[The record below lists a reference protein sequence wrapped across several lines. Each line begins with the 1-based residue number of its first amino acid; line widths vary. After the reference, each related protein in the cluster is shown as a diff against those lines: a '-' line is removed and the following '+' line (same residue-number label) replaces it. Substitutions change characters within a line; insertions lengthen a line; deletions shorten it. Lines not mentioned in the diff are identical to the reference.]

1 MTVPLQTFDLV
12 SMTEGQAILVIG
24 LLGLL
29 AFMAVQL
36 RNPAAMVAWGLSVI
50 MLVLSAILELG
61 TEWLWLGI
69 IATAM
74 LVLIGAVV
82 RWMS

>member
-12 SMTEGQAILVIG
+12 GMTEGQAILVIG

-50 MLVLSAILELG
+50 LLVLSAILELG
-61 TEWLWLGI
+61 SEWLWLGI
-69 IATAM
+69 IVTAM
-74 LVLIGAVV
+74 LVLVGAVV